1 MDYITGRC
9 WCGWYK
15 NIVLKYVSKPRR
27 TYEYPIN
34 RFYAH
39 KIDPVFTF
47 IADRMGVSPNAATL
61 ISLMAGIVAALSIL
75 TGHFV
80 CGALLIQFHHLID
93 GVDGN
98 LARYQHRCTEF
109 GRKFDIVTD
118 QIVRF
123 SVFVSLAITAMV
135 PHWLSWAMLITVYL
149 DIVVVTVIV
158 TPYSKRNR
166 LVRSRWKKW
175 FMDRG
180 LMPGFDIFTI
190 YFIVSTCL
198 LFGTPESAVVLVAVL
213 KTVDWSYRLWECGV
227 TAKHLKS
234 RRKAINV

>member
-1 MDYITGRC
+1 MFFA
-9 WCGWYK
+9 GWYRDLL
-15 NIVLKYVSKPRR
+15 NRYAPKPRR

-39 KIDPVFTF
+39 QVDPVLTF
-47 IADRMGVSPNAATL
+47 IADRMGISPNAATL
-61 ISLMAGIVAALSIL
+61 ISLLAGIAAALSIW

-80 CGALLIQFHHLID
+80 SGALFIQFHHLLD

-98 LARYQHRCTEF
+98 LARYHHRCSEF
-109 GRKFDIVTD
+109 GRKFDIFAD

-123 SVFVSLAITAMV
+123 SVFVSLAVTAMV
-135 PHWLSWAMLITVYL
+135 PSWLSWAMLITVYL

-166 LVRSRWKKW
+166 LVRSRWKQW

-190 YFIVSTCL
+190 YFMVSICL
-198 LFGTPESAVVLVAVL
+198 FYESPESAVVLVAVL

-227 TAKHLKS
+227 TASHLKS
-234 RRKAINV
+234 RRKPINV